1 MWMLYEIKDNT
12 CPSEMST
19 WQMVIDLLQYK
30 NNKGDKMIT
39 RDTIV
44 NAVVET
50 VEDNIRSEAPKDMS
64 SQEVDAMLT
73 LGRQG
78 LVTTAHKIAD
88 RLLNKPV

>member
-1 MWMLYEIKDNT
+1 MLYEIKDNT

>member
-1 MWMLYEIKDNT
+1 MLYEIKDNT

-39 RDTIV
+39 RETIV
-44 NAVVET
+44 NAIVET
-50 VEDNIRSEAPKDMS
+50 VEDNVRSEAPKEMS

-88 RLLNKPV
+88 KLLNKPV

>member
-1 MWMLYEIKDNT
+1 MLYEIKDNT
-12 CPSEMST
+12 CSSEMST

-39 RDTIV
+39 RETIV

-78 LVTTAHKIAD
+78 LVTTAQKIAD
-88 RLLNKPV
+88 KLLNKNV

>member
-1 MWMLYEIKDNT
+1 MLYEIKDNT

-39 RDTIV
+39 RETIV

-88 RLLNKPV
+88 RLLNKNV

>member
-1 MWMLYEIKDNT
+1 MLYEIKNNT

-39 RDTIV
+39 RETIV

-78 LVTTAHKIAD
+78 LVTTAQKIAD
-88 RLLNKPV
+88 KLLNKNV

>member
-1 MWMLYEIKDNT
+1 
-12 CPSEMST
+12 
-19 WQMVIDLLQYK
+19 MVIDLLQYK

-39 RDTIV
+39 RETIV

-78 LVTTAHKIAD
+78 LVTTAQKIAD
-88 RLLNKPV
+88 KLLNKNV

>member
-1 MWMLYEIKDNT
+1 MLYEIKNNT
-12 CPSEMST
+12 CSSEMST

-39 RDTIV
+39 RETIV

>member
-19 WQMVIDLLQYK
+19 WQMVIDLIQYK

-50 VEDNIRSEAPKDMS
+50 VEENFRAEAPKDMS

-78 LVTTAHKIAD
+78 LVATAHKIAD

>member
-1 MWMLYEIKDNT
+1 MLYEIKDNT

-39 RDTIV
+39 RETIV

>member
-1 MWMLYEIKDNT
+1 MWMFYEIKNNFKA
-12 CPSEMST
+12 SEVSNR
-19 WQMVIDLLQYK
+19 QMVIDLIQYK
-30 NNKGDKMIT
+30 HNKGEKMIT

-50 VEDNIRSEAPKDMS
+50 VEDNIRSEAPKDMP

>member
-1 MWMLYEIKDNT
+1 MLYEIKDNT

-39 RDTIV
+39 RETIV

-78 LVTTAHKIAD
+78 LVTTAQKIAD
-88 RLLNKPV
+88 KLLNKNV

>member
-1 MWMLYEIKDNT
+1 MLYEIKDNT

-19 WQMVIDLLQYK
+19 WQMVIDLIQYK

-78 LVTTAHKIAD
+78 LVTTAQKIAD
-88 RLLNKPV
+88 KLLNKNV

>member
-1 MWMLYEIKDNT
+1 MLYEIKDNP

-39 RDTIV
+39 RETIV

-88 RLLNKPV
+88 RLLNKSV